1 MNYKFNI
8 IPTHRNPYGLRL
20 LYNNLTY
27 NLTNQPKGVGIA
39 NTSLGKRA
47 TRRR

>member
-8 IPTHRNPYGLRL
+8 IPTHKNSYGLRL

-27 NLTNQPKGVGIA
+27 SLTNQPKGVGIA

>member
-1 MNYKFNI
+1 MNYKFNL
-8 IPTHRNPYGLRL
+8 IPVHKNPYGLRL

-27 NLTNQPKGVGIA
+27 SLTNQPKGVGIA